1 MSGKMHNPK
10 WALFFDFHTMP
21 ACPDVGANFD
31 VDAFVNHLKDC
42 GVDYVVFPARCN
54 LGMAYYNTKV
64 GIRHYSL
71 KYDLFGRLSEA
82 CAKAGIHISAY
93 INCGLSHEEAL
104 LHRDWAIIHP
114 EGYVYKPNRMDH
126 FFRQMCYN
134 TPYGDHLLKMVEEA
148 VSNYPIS
155 GLFLDCFYT
164 EPCVGVECIRE
175 MKKLGY
181 DWRNPRELAKY
192 NHMKIMRMARRIAD
206 TANKL
211 KPNLL
216 LYFNGIPYEDQQDV
230 GTYIEIECLPTGGW
244 GYDHLPVY
252 VRYARNLGK
261 PVLNM
266 TGRFHRSWGDFGG
279 IRTEASLEYD
289 CLYGLANAVRTTIGD
304 HFHPRGDINRA
315 VFNLVR
321 RVYSK
326 LQRFEPWFDGAE
338 ALTEIALLA
347 PRSTFQA
354 WGVAEDKPQC
364 LEAVKGATRMLCE
377 LKMQFDVVTSSIN
390 WKKYRLLIMPDV
402 VLMDGETV
410 AKVKA
415 HLDSGGRIL
424 ASAWSGLDHDRK
436 RFALG
441 DEWGVVF
448 KGVDPYNPAYLFAYQ
463 RLAEGLPDMPMDFYS
478 EGVEVEAL
486 PGTEVLGEVIA
497 PYYSRHWDGEHG
509 YVYTPP
515 DKRTGRPAVTK
526 RGAVAYISRA
536 VFTGYYNHASVPM
549 RQLVFNL
556 LQMLLPNPMV
566 RVQGLP
572 SFARVTVTSQTN
584 RRMVHILSYV
594 PERRG
599 PNVDMIEEP
608 IELRDVQ
615 LSLRLD
621 GREPRRVYLAPD
633 LKELPFTVEDG
644 YINTVIPLHCGY
656 SMVVFEEA

>member
-1 MSGKMHNPK
+1 
-10 WALFFDFHTMP
+10 
-21 ACPDVGANFD
+21 
-31 VDAFVNHLKDC
+31 
-42 GVDYVVFPARCN
+42 
-54 LGMAYYNTKV
+54 
-64 GIRHYSL
+64 
-71 KYDLFGRLSEA
+71 
-82 CAKAGIHISAY
+82 
-93 INCGLSHEEAL
+93 
-104 LHRDWAIIHP
+104 
-114 EGYVYKPNRMDH
+114 
-126 FFRQMCYN
+126 
-134 TPYGDHLLKMVEEA
+134 
-148 VSNYPIS
+148 
-155 GLFLDCFYT
+155 
-164 EPCVGVECIRE
+164 
-175 MKKLGY
+175 
-181 DWRNPRELAKY
+181 
-192 NHMKIMRMARRIAD
+192 
-206 TANKL
+206 
-211 KPNLL
+211 
-216 LYFNGIPYEDQQDV
+216 
-230 GTYIEIECLPTGGW
+230 
-244 GYDHLPVY
+244 
-252 VRYARNLGK
+252 
-261 PVLNM
+261 
-266 TGRFHRSWGDFGG
+266 
-279 IRTEASLEYD
+279 
-289 CLYGLANAVRTTIGD
+289 
-304 HFHPRGDINRA
+304 

-326 LQRFEPWFDGAE
+326 LQRFEPWLDGAE

-509 YVYTPP
+509 YVYNPP

-572 SFARVTVTSQTN
+572 SFARVTVTSQAN

-644 YINTVIPLHCGY
+644 YVNTVIPLHCGY